1 MLFTAVEGGRHEEAH
16 WAERL
21 APALNFLLKGVP
33 PATRRR

>member
-21 APALNFLLKGVP
+21 VPALEFLLKP
-33 PATRRR
+33 IARSRRR